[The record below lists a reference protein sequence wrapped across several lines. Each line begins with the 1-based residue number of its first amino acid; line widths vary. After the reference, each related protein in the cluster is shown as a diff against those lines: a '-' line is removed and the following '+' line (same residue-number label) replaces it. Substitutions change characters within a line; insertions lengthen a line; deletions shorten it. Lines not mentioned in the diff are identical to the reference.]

1 MRYTSVRSKSPGLS
15 TESAWAGQASR
26 GSRKWLR
33 RLWRNGGNPRDGKR
47 NGGRKMDGFFGWVAE
62 FVCGRIEGPLK
73 FRFLLQPCIATILAV
88 KSGIADAKAGRT
100 PYFWSLFS
108 EPDQRLRHLREG
120 WKSVSRIFL
129 FALFLD
135 IAYQWIVSRRFHP
148 GQALL
153 VAITLAIVPYLLF
166 RGAVTRMVRRR
177 SS

>member
-1 MRYTSVRSKSPGLS
+1 
-15 TESAWAGQASR
+15 
-26 GSRKWLR
+26 
-33 RLWRNGGNPRDGKR
+33 
-47 NGGRKMDGFFGWVAE
+47 MDGFFDWME
-62 FVCGRIEGPLK
+62 KFFFKRIEGSLK
-73 FRFLLQPCIATILAV
+73 FRFLLQPFIATILAV

-120 WKSVSRIFL
+120 WKSVSRVFL

-166 RGAVTRMVRRR
+166 RGTVTRVLRRR
-177 SS
+177 